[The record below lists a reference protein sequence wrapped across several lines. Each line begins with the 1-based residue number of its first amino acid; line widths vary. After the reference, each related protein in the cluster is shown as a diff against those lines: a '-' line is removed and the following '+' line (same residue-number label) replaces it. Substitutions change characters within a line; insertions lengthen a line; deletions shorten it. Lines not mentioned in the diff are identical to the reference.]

1 MVAMNSIMM
10 KYDDCDD
17 AMSSIMIN
25 IMRHNNVENQNAGT
39 GRPSRAENNE
49 KERKPRENSGSIKKF
64 FILKVIV
71 TMPMDN

>member
-10 KYDDCDD
+10 KDDDCDD

-25 IMRHNNVENQNAGT
+25 IMRHNNVENQNADT

-49 KERKPRENSGSIKKF
+49 KERKPRENSG
-64 FILKVIV
+64 
-71 TMPMDN
+71 